1 MSGISINTSGVKEKV
16 VPELENAEKE
26 LKKLISNINSLTI
39 PDDFTYKYKL
49 KEYSSKVEKINKN
62 VGIIKR
68 NIQKTIRNFE
78 NMEKANANILNSNF
92 KALSI
97 SGSAYSTGAR
107 VADETIDPRLA
118 TDPFSEQYVDSNN
131 ISLEE
136 LKEDMHFFTDIQD
149 ALNNTGAKISE
160 WFDSAASTLVK
171 GVKAI
176 VASVANVVVSVVE
189 GLFKCIEYIGKA
201 VMVTVTGVGSIV
213 TLIADGMGYL
223 ISGEDLEI
231 TSKMWKWTM
240 SKVSEQYVDNGFKN
254 FYQNNMIGKWLD
266 ENSIDILKSDGI
278 GYSIGEG
285 TGEVL
290 GIIGLTLLTG
300 GSAAGVAAIE
310 GFGKYTSE
318 DWSRAKNEYLDKLSE
333 MLEEGQITQVEYEQM
348 KDEWANLKTAFQGIG
363 YGTLNGAWEGAQ
375 WLLGGWLGKSSK
387 MSNSILGGM
396 DLKKAASILVDTCS
410 NMFDPLAR
418 AGIDSAIH
426 GKDFLNAFQEQGG
439 AEAMISNAL
448 IGLAFSSGSEYFD
461 WKKWKSGAYYKE
473 IKNKGLERIEKLVES
488 DMENGLIK
496 KATTFEEKLRFIKQR
511 DIMEGNGRNY
521 TINEVFNLFNYGRY
535 GIDQHCLANL
545 QAGNEVY
552 SRLIDKLVKEYNIVD
567 EVEAAEILHGID
579 SKRGVCSF
587 DAGANGIV
595 EKFKNN
601 PQKYWNLFQYDL
613 FNISNKRYS
622 LNGEELLLDFFMF
635 ANKDNV
641 LKQVENGKFKI
652 AEVPVLKDNEVVKES
667 ALDHYKIPYTKGML
681 GIDRELL
688 ERFLNT
694 RKGNV
699 LEKVKV
705 GDNVRYRFKYDC
717 HVQKDNY
724 YIGNIADFDNF
735 INDLKKAKEDG
746 GSLILIRRAEDG
758 EVQEYIDEKGE
769 VYAFEGRHAV
779 HIVDILDDSF
789 VVVNWGNRMF
799 EKNEYLKNVI
809 VKNKKNNIFCVSSQT
824 IRVSRNR

>member
-176 VASVANVVVSVVE
+176 VASVANVVVSVIE
-189 GLFKCIEYIGKA
+189 GLSKCIEYIGKA
-201 VMVTVTGVGSIV
+201 VMVAVTGVGSIV
-213 TLIADGMGYL
+213 TVIADGMGYL

-240 SKVSEQYVDNGFKN
+240 SKVSEQYVDNEFKN

-318 DWSRAKNEYLDKLSE
+318 DWSRAKNEYLDKLSG

-348 KDEWANLKTAFQGIG
+348 KDEWANLETAGQGIK
-363 YGTLNGAWEGAQ
+363 YGILSGAWEGAQ
-375 WLLGGWLGKSSK
+375 WLIGGWLGKSSK
-387 MSNSILGGM
+387 MSNRILGGM
-396 DLKKAASILVDTCS
+396 NYKKAVSILVDTGS

-448 IGLAFSSGSEYFD
+448 IGLAFSSGSEYLN
-461 WKKWKSGAYYKE
+461 WKKVKSGYYEE
-473 IKNKGLERIEKLVES
+473 IKNKGLEEIEKLVES

-496 KATTFEEKLRFIKQR
+496 KATTYEEKLRFIKQR
-511 DIMEGNGRNY
+511 DIMEGNGKNY

-579 SKRGVCSF
+579 SKKGVCTF

-601 PQKYWNLFQYDL
+601 PQKYWDLFQYDL

-622 LNGEELLLDFFMF
+622 LNGEELLLDLFMF

-667 ALDHYKIPYTKGML
+667 ALGHYKIGYIKGMQ

-688 ERFLNT
+688 EDFLNT
-694 RKGNV
+694 RKGNI
-699 LEKVKV
+699 LEKVNV
-705 GDNVRYRFKYDC
+705 GDNIRYRFKYDC

-724 YIGNIADFDNF
+724 YIWNIEDFDNF
-735 INDLKKAKEDG
+735 INDLKKAKEDD
-746 GSLILIRRAEDG
+746 SVLILTNWVKNE
-758 EVQEYIDEKGE
+758 EKMKYIDEKWREYILYDAGE
-769 VYAFEGRHAV
+769 EVGHSIY
-779 HIVDILDDSF
+779 IVDILDDSF
-789 VVVNWGNRMF
+789 VIVSWGKRMF
-799 EKNEYLKNVI
+799 VKYEYLKN
-809 VKNKKNNIFCVSSQT
+809 NENSTFYVSSQS
-824 IRVSRNR
+824 IKVSRNK

>member
-176 VASVANVVVSVVE
+176 VASVANVVVSVIE
-189 GLFKCIEYIGKA
+189 GLSKCIEYIGNA
-201 VMVTVTGVGSIV
+201 VMVAVTGVGSIV
-213 TLIADGMGYL
+213 TVIADL

-240 SKVSEQYVDNGFKN
+240 SKVSEQYVDNEFKN

-348 KDEWANLKTAFQGIG
+348 KDEWANLETAGQGIK
-363 YGTLNGAWEGAQ
+363 YGILSGAWEGAQ
-375 WLLGGWLGKSSK
+375 WLIGGWLGKSSK

-396 DLKKAASILVDTCS
+396 DLKKAASILVDTGS

-496 KATTFEEKLRFIKQR
+496 KATTFEEKLRFIRQR

-521 TINEVFNLFNYGRY
+521 TIDEVFKLFNDGRY
-535 GIDQHCLANL
+535 GIDQHGLADL
-545 QAGNEVY
+545 QDGNEVY

-579 SKRGVCSF
+579 SKKGVCSF
-587 DAGANGIV
+587 AAGANGIV

-601 PQKYWNLFQYDL
+601 PQKYWDLFQYDL

-622 LNGEELLLDFFMF
+622 LNGEELLLDLFMF

-641 LKQVENGKFKI
+641 LKQVENGKFKL
-652 AEVPVLKDNEVVKES
+652 ANES
-667 ALDHYKIPYTKGML
+667 ALGNYKKYYVNGMQ

-688 ERFLNT
+688 EGFLNT

-699 LEKVKV
+699 LEKVNV
-705 GDNVRYRFKYDC
+705 GDNIRYRFKYDC

-724 YIGNIADFDNF
+724 YIWDISDFDNF
-735 INDLKKAKEDG
+735 INDLKKAKEDD
-746 GSLILIRRAEDG
+746 SALILTRFG
-758 EVQEYIDEKGE
+758 LQEYIDEKGR
-769 VYAFEGRHAV
+769 VDAFKEGGHAV

-789 VVVNWGNRMF
+789 VVVSWGKRMF
-799 EKNEYLKNVI
+799 VKYEYLKN
-809 VKNKKNNIFCVSSQT
+809 NENSTFYVSSQS
-824 IRVSRNR
+824 IKVSKNK